1 MSRRSYSESP
11 PITRLHYYQVTASSP
26 LFAIENHPEFRPVGR
41 DILSYIRALS
51 NQQDRWRETIVVTVS
66 IQVSRVILRD
76 NAIEW
81 LDFIL
86 GEREASLPEHILN
99 QFRVQLFQIRASF
112 ACLFCNGS
120 NGTCYVCEF
129 VAYALRSLR
138 YLVAAWQSS
147 NTNIISQNRW
157 QDFSE
162 RFSEYLGVPR
172 LVIRAQWIIDS
183 INYLLN
189 RAFAPEIR
197 SLITPTLLDLWTIGL
212 RQRTLISFVDP
223 DFDHHGG
230 GHGSTWAARL
240 VPVAE
245 QQRLV
250 QHVTHN
256 GVIQLRDRHH
266 RIIRNPPVSISET
279 YNITEEDIEYS
290 DSDNPNVVLPGDVQS
305 DSSSVSEVE
314 REFTEREFSE
324 SDSDI

>member
-1 MSRRSYSESP
+1 MSRRSSSAP
-11 PITRLHYYQVTASSP
+11 PPTQRLHFNEITASSP
-26 LFAIENHPEFRPVGR
+26 LFAVEHQPLLRPVGR
-41 DILSYIRALS
+41 DILPYIRGVS
-51 NQQDRWRETIVVTVS
+51 NQQDRWRATIVVTVS
-66 IQVSRVILRD
+66 IQVSRVLLRD
-76 NAIEW
+76 RALAW

-86 GEREASLPEHILN
+86 NEREDSPPEHILN
-99 QFRVQLFQIRASF
+99 QFRSQLVQIRASF
-112 ACLFCNGS
+112 ACLFCNRF

-138 YLVAAWQSS
+138 YLVAAWQSC
-147 NTNIISQNRW
+147 NNNIIWQNRW
-157 QDFSE
+157 E
-162 RFSEYLGVPR
+162 YLTARFSEYLGVPR

-250 QHVTHN
+250 QHVTNN

-266 RIIRNPPVSISET
+266 RIIRNPPVSTSET

-305 DSSSVSEVE
+305 DSSSGSEVE